1 MKEKLKNISSNMI
14 KRYSDRYNKLG
25 YDVKTLG
32 WGNKEQQYQRFDDI
46 LNIDLILNNKTL
58 LDIGCGF
65 GDFYTYLKSKNIN
78 FNYYTGVDI
87 NSNLIKEAN
96 KLHKDNIDCH
106 FDVYNVLDDSGIINN
121 CVDIAYLIGVLNL
134 NFKNEIDNYEYSFK
148 IIKKAFNLVTESLV
162 VNLLDDNLTPN
173 YPKEDFV
180 FYHNAKKMQEF
191 GITIAK
197 KVDIKYSP
205 NPIPQKEFNL
215 ILYK

>member
-32 WGNKEQQYQRFDDI
+32 WG
-46 LNIDLILNNKTL
+46 
-58 LDIGCGF
+58 
-65 GDFYTYLKSKNIN
+65 
-78 FNYYTGVDI
+78 
-87 NSNLIKEAN
+87 N